1 MTPPPATAA
10 RILTQPPDLT
20 GLAGPLRDWWRGP
33 LVKDP
38 ADRPTARELLD
49 GLLTVAAP
57 VGDPTPVAAMS
68 PAGADQPSGGSL
80 GPVTPP
86 AAGDGQGEP
95 STAGTG
101 PAGRRSPL
109 RRRWLTGVGAAVA
122 VIAVLVPVTLFGPRL
137 FDGRSTP
144 DPSGSA
150 GVDPAAGGPATTASG
165 TGTPTPSP
173 SAASPSTSVDRTR
186 AILAGQRQI
195 LLHVVEI
202 DRDLSLPFDGEV
214 GVSDGTKPDARFVLD
229 PVGVDF
235 MIKSLNPEIAHR
247 PCLGVKIDEEGYA
260 SLVGTE
266 CNPGGA
272 TLFGV
277 SREGKDDKGR
287 LSYAIV
293 SEKYGVVQWSPSQ
306 KKIYVEVLG
315 DAPVGTTFSLVDRGA
330 V

>member
-1 MTPPPATAA
+1 M
-10 RILTQPPDLT
+10 
-20 GLAGPLRDWWRGP
+20 
-33 LVKDP
+33 
-38 ADRPTARELLD
+38 
-49 GLLTVAAP
+49 
-57 VGDPTPVAAMS
+57 
-68 PAGADQPSGGSL
+68 
-80 GPVTPP
+80 
-86 AAGDGQGEP
+86 
-95 STAGTG
+95 
-101 PAGRRSPL
+101 
-109 RRRWLTGVGAAVA
+109 
-122 VIAVLVPVTLFGPRL
+122 
-137 FDGRSTP
+137 
-144 DPSGSA
+144 
-150 GVDPAAGGPATTASG
+150 
-165 TGTPTPSP
+165 
-173 SAASPSTSVDRTR
+173 DRTR
-186 AILAGQRQI
+186 AILAGQRTI

-315 DAPVGTTFSLVDRGA
+315 APGGHHVQPGRPGRGRSARIRPGQRGVAERSVGAGRDRDAGA
-330 V
+330 VRGRPHPGALMNVDVA